1 MTQDELKSA
10 AKEYLGKWVSFR
22 SDKLKSDKELGTIT
36 FIKPTNV
43 RTYPQP
49 DLYKEVFLVGQS
61 IKIDLNY
68 QLEGLCYSKNDY
80 VVFTP
85 SLKAV
90 FPTEEQIKQFENI
103 INIYNNLNTEKL

>member
-1 MTQDELKSA
+1 MTQDELKFA

-49 DLYKEVFLVGQS
+49 DLCKEVFLVGQS

-68 QLEGLCYSKNDY
+68 QLEGLRYSKNDY

-90 FPTEEQIKQFENI
+90 FPTEEQITYFENI
-103 INIYNNLNTEKL
+103 ISMHNNLTEKL